1 MADRK
6 NDKRSMTMLIASMAI
21 WGSIGIFRRYI
32 PLPSAVLAASRGVI
46 GSLFL
51 ALFLKFRGRKIRAGM
66 SGRHIAWF
74 AVSGAIMAFNW
85 ILLFDAYNYTS
96 VAIATLCYYMMPV
109 FVTLASAVLFREKLT
124 PGKLICVA
132 VCLFGMLLVTGVVG
146 GGLPAAGEAKGILMG
161 LGAAVLYAC
170 VVLMNKKVSG
180 ADPYEKTVVQL
191 LASSVA
197 LIPYLLRT
205 GFAGIELSGFSLVM
219 LLVVGVVHTGIAY
232 ALYFGCIDGLR
243 AQTVALFSYMD
254 PIVAVLLS
262 ALLLGEP
269 MTVPAIAGVVLVIG
283 GAVASELI
291 HS

>member
-1 MADRK
+1 
-6 NDKRSMTMLIASMAI
+6 
-21 WGSIGIFRRYI
+21 
-32 PLPSAVLAASRGVI
+32 
-46 GSLFL
+46 
-51 ALFLKFRGRKIRAGM
+51 M
-66 SGRHIAWF
+66 SG
-74 AVSGAIMAFNW
+74 G
-85 ILLFDAYNYTS
+85 
-96 VAIATLCYYMMPV
+96 
-109 FVTLASAVLFREKLT
+109 
-124 PGKLICVA
+124 
-132 VCLFGMLLVTGVVG
+132 
-146 GGLPAAGEAKGILMG
+146 
-161 LGAAVLYAC
+161 AC

-191 LASSVA
+191 LASSAA
-197 LIPYLLRT
+197 LIPYLLLRT
-205 GFAGIELSGFSLVM
+205 GFDDIELSGFSLAM

>member
-1 MADRK
+1 
-6 NDKRSMTMLIASMAI
+6 
-21 WGSIGIFRRYI
+21 
-32 PLPSAVLAASRGVI
+32 
-46 GSLFL
+46 
-51 ALFLKFRGRKIRAGM
+51 
-66 SGRHIAWF
+66 
-74 AVSGAIMAFNW
+74 
-85 ILLFDAYNYTS
+85 
-96 VAIATLCYYMMPV
+96 
-109 FVTLASAVLFREKLT
+109 
-124 PGKLICVA
+124 
-132 VCLFGMLLVTGVVG
+132 MLLVTGVVG

-191 LASSVA
+191 LASSIA
-197 LIPYLLRT
+197 LVPYLLRT
-205 GFAGIELSGFSLVM
+205 GFDDIELSGFSLAM
-219 LLVVGVVHTGIAY
+219 LLVVGIVHTGIAY

-269 MTVPAIAGVVLVIG
+269 MTAPAIAGVVLVIG

>member
-1 MADRK
+1 
-6 NDKRSMTMLIASMAI
+6 
-21 WGSIGIFRRYI
+21 
-32 PLPSAVLAASRGVI
+32 
-46 GSLFL
+46 
-51 ALFLKFRGRKIRAGM
+51 
-66 SGRHIAWF
+66 
-74 AVSGAIMAFNW
+74 
-85 ILLFDAYNYTS
+85 
-96 VAIATLCYYMMPV
+96 MMPV

-124 PGKLICVA
+124 PGKLLCVA

-197 LIPYLLRT
+197 LIPYLLLNT
-205 GFAGIELSGFSLVM
+205 SLADIELTGFSLAM